1 MEEGLQLNISQFLI
15 NRVASE
21 TKRLTMSAIEK
32 EYILS
37 IFDED
42 SYLNEKFPEIEQVAN
57 SIKLLDNNFFY
68 DIYKFSYDNLS
79 YAIKIEESSNSFI
92 FNNERDALESLKG
105 LNLSPLFFNTGSS
118 ENYSYFLTSY
128 ENSMSSKQL
137 GLSHFYE
144 NIDVFASTLAK
155 IHNATKQENNK
166 MEYFVDST
174 LSFGSFEEILDPESY
189 EGLMETKF
197 FKKGLLLLDEIKK
210 SINIQKTQ
218 LVEVCSCLCHTDI
231 NLSSILN
238 REGKM
243 KICNFY
249 QSSIIHPAW
258 DLAFASYKLELD
270 QHPITEKKF
279 LEAYHAESF
288 LKEDEYSYTYFKQM
302 VYKIMLYKLVC
313 GYFHKI
319 CLQEE
324 ASGGAIM
331 FFQNY
336 ALIRESVLDE
346 FSESM
351 DMLDEMF
358 CPNIKDL

>member
-1 MEEGLQLNISQFLI
+1 MEEGSQLNISRLLV

-37 IFDED
+37 IFEED
-42 SYLNEKFPEIEQVAN
+42 IYLNEKFPEIEQITN

-68 DIYKFSYDNLS
+68 DIYKFSYNNLS
-79 YAIKIEESSNSFI
+79 YAIKIEEGSESFI
-92 FNNERDALESLKG
+92 FKNERDALESLKG
-105 LNLSPLFFNTGSS
+105 LNLSPLFFNTSS
-118 ENYSYFLTSY
+118 TEKYSYLLTSY
-128 ENSMSSKQL
+128 ENSMSSKEL
-137 GLSHFYE
+137 GLSHLYE
-144 NIDVFASTLAK
+144 NIGVFASTLAK
-155 IHNATKQENNK
+155 IHNTTKQEDNQ
-166 MEYFVDST
+166 MEYFLDSV
-174 LSFGSFEEILDPESY
+174 LSFGSFEEVMDPEAYKS
-189 EGLMETKF
+189 LMETKY
-197 FKKGLLLLDEIKK
+197 FKKCLLLLDEIKE

-231 NLSSILN
+231 HLSSILN

-249 QSSIIHPAW
+249 QSFVIHPAW
-258 DLAFASYKLELD
+258 DLAFTSYKLELD
-270 QHPITEKKF
+270 QHPIMEKKF

-288 LKEDEYSYTYFKQM
+288 LKEDEYSYIYFKQM

-313 GYFHKI
+313 SFFHAV
-319 CLQEE
+319 CLEE
-324 ASGGAIM
+324 RKSGPTIM
-331 FFQNY
+331 LFQNY
-336 ALIRESVLDE
+336 ALIRDSVLDE